1 MKIVDTNVLLYAVSE
16 RSAHHAS
23 ARGWLTQ
30 ALHGPEVIGM
40 PWVTL
45 LGFIRISTHPR
56 VFPRPLTV
64 AQATELVQTWLAAPA
79 VVIPKPSARHLA
91 LLAGL
96 LRESGTAG
104 NLTTDA
110 HLAALAIEASATVVT
125 FDRDFGRFGIPVET
139 PQT

>member
-56 VFPRPLTV
+56 VFPRPLRP
-64 AQATELVQTWLAAPA
+64 LRR
-79 VVIPKPSARHLA
+79 PSWSRP
-91 LLAGL
+91 GC
-96 LRESGTAG
+96 R
-104 NLTTDA
+104 
-110 HLAALAIEASATVVT
+110 
-125 FDRDFGRFGIPVET
+125 
-139 PQT
+139 PQPW